1 MATLDAIQDQI
12 KTQVRK
18 EILTSVKKV
27 EAYPTKQPGTEPLFL
42 LGYIGFV
49 IFASIKMFK

>member
-18 EILTSVKKV
+18 EVLTSVKKV

-42 LGYIGFV
+42 LVYIGFV

>member
-18 EILTSVKKV
+18 EVLTSVKKV
-27 EAYPTKQPGTEPLFL
+27 EGYPTKQPGTEPLFL
-42 LGYIGFV
+42 LAYIGFV

>member
-18 EILTSVKKV
+18 EVLTSVKKV
-27 EAYPTKQPGTEPLFL
+27 EAYPTKQTGTEPLFL
-42 LGYIGFV
+42 LVYIGFV
-49 IFASIKMFK
+49 IFASIKMLK

>member
-1 MATLDAIQDQI
+1 MATIDAIQDQI

-42 LGYIGFV
+42 LAYIGFV